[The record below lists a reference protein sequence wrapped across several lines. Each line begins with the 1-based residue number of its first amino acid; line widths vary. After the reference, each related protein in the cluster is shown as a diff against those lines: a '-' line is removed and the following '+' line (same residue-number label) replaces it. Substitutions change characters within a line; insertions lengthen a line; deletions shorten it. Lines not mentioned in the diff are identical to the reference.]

1 MLRLR
6 NWAYK
11 CRPYIYKVRER
22 SGKLQGVVCLLLILL
37 WAGCAKQPQPVRHL
51 HDKQEPDSA
60 MMAQMRFNMHM
71 ADAADRACQQAV
83 GADSLRYTLDDF
95 GFWYAKTLRTT
106 GDTLRTGQQL
116 TIHLVMSELSG
127 KTIADVQDLFTI
139 GSGDLPTAI
148 NRSLTQMC
156 MGEQM
161 TIIAPWYTAYGIE
174 GTALIKPY
182 TNLRIILTTQP

>member
-1 MLRLR
+1 MLRLQ

-22 SGKLQGVVCLLLILL
+22 SGKPQGVVCLLLILL
-37 WAGCAKQPQPVRHL
+37 WAGCAKQPQPVRRL

-116 TIHLVMSELSG
+116 TIHFVMSELSG

-156 MGEQM
+156 MGERM

-174 GTALIKPY
+174 GTPLIKPY
-182 TNLRIILTTQP
+182 TNLRIILTTKP

>member
-1 MLRLR
+1 MLRLQ

-22 SGKLQGVVCLLLILL
+22 SGKPRGVVCLLLILL
-37 WAGCAKQPQPVRHL
+37 WAGCAKQPQPVRRL

-116 TIHLVMSELSG
+116 TIHLVMSELDG

-174 GTALIKPY
+174 GTPLIKPY
-182 TNLRIILTTQP
+182 TNLRIILTTKP